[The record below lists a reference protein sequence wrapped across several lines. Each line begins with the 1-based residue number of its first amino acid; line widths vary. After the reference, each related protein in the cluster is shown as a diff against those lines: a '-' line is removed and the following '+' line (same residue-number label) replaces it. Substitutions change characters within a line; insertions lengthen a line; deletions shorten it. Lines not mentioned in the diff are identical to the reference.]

1 MTNNLTNQP
10 SGMRAFTIVWLGQ
23 VVSLLGT
30 GMTNFALS
38 FWLFEQTGK
47 ATTLTWAIFFFIAP
61 SILLSPIAGA
71 LVDRSNRKRI
81 IILSDLAA
89 GIATVGLLLLFATDS
104 LQIWHVYVANIIA
117 GAFNSL
123 QFPAFGAAVTMMIP
137 KQHYARA
144 SGMMS
149 LADAASGILAPAFA
163 GALLGVIGL
172 EGIMFID
179 VITFV
184 AAIGTVALVAIPQP
198 ERTAEG
204 MEGKGSLW
212 QESLYGFRYIWRR
225 PSLLG
230 LQLVFFALNFLA
242 MFGLA
247 VLIPMILA
255 RTGNNELALASV
267 QSIGAIGGV
276 AGGLMLSTWGG
287 PRRKVHGVLTGMFL
301 GSLLGEFVMG
311 VGRTVPV
318 WAFGAF
324 MSHFFIPIINGSN
337 QAIWQAK
344 VAPDVQGRVFS
355 VRRLIAQVTAPVAA
369 VIAGPLAD
377 NVFEPAM
384 QPGGAWSDM
393 FGWLVGTGPGA
404 GMGLMLV
411 LAGVFGAAVGLG
423 GYLFPAIRNA
433 EDILPDFEPAAQLA
447 PAAASE
453 ALGDEALED
462 VVTAA

>member
-1 MTNNLTNQP
+1 MMNNSQP

-47 ATTLTWAIFFFIAP
+47 ATTLTLAIFFFIAP
-61 SILLSPIAGA
+61 SILLSPVAGA

-89 GIATVGLLLLFATDS
+89 GVATIGMLVMLAAGNLE
-104 LQIWHVYVANIIA
+104 IWHVYVANVVA

-137 KQHYARA
+137 KEHYARA

-163 GALLGVIGL
+163 GALLGLIGL
-172 EGIMFID
+172 EGIMLID
-179 VITFV
+179 VITFIV
-184 AAIGTVALVAIPQP
+184 AIGTIAVVAIPQP

-212 QESLYGFRYIWRR
+212 QESLYGFRYILRR

-247 VLIPMILA
+247 VLVPMILA

-276 AGGLMLSTWGG
+276 AGGLLLSTWGG
-287 PRRKVHGVLTGMFL
+287 PRRKVHGVLMGMFL
-301 GSLLGEFVMG
+301 GSLLGETVMG
-311 VGRTVPV
+311 IGRTVPV

-337 QAIWQAK
+337 QAIWQSK

-355 VRRLIAQVTAPVAA
+355 VRRLIAQVTVPVAT

-384 QPGGAWSDM
+384 QAGGAWSETFD
-393 FGWLVGTGPGA
+393 WLVGTGPGA

-411 LAGVFGAAVGLG
+411 LAGVLGAAVGLG
-423 GYLFPAIRNA
+423 GYLFPAVRHA
-433 EDILPDFEPAAQLA
+433 ETILPDHVA
-447 PAAASE
+447 
-453 ALGDEALED
+453 
-462 VVTAA
+462 TAATAQPKPTELEEGVATAD